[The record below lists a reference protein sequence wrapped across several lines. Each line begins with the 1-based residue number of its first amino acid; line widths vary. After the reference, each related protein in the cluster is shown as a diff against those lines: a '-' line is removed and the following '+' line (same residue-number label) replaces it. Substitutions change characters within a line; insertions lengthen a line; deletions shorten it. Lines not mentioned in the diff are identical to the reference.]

1 MEQQT
6 HKRRV
11 HYSGTH
17 PKNYDEKY
25 KELDPERYRDTV
37 EKVISKLSCPL
48 LSGYRMFLAIAHN
61 IGMKHLQLDPKLLA
75 KLFTKMLIS
84 VAFLPAEVVIDMT
97 SAYIIAQLI

>member
-1 MEQQT
+1 
-6 HKRRV
+6 V
-11 HYSGTH
+11 CCAY
-17 PKNYDEKY
+17 
-25 KELDPERYRDTV
+25 LVCADTV

-48 LSGYRMFLAIAHN
+48 LGGNRMFLTITHN

-84 VAFLPAEVVIDMT
+84 VAFLTTEVVIDMT